1 MKYLA
6 LLVVLLLFSSCG
18 IIKGHQNPVVDYTV
32 KAAGEVYVEDNVFEE
47 FVEDSIEDIT
57 GLEIDISPSSPE
69 EEE

>member
-6 LLVVLLLFSSCG
+6 LLLVLLLFSSCG

-47 FVEDSIEDIT
+47 IAEDAFEDMT
-57 GLEIDISPSSPE
+57 GFEIDLSPSSKE
-69 EEE
+69 E